1 MPDHRI
7 TASLAD
13 WRPFFVSSASIFPA
27 RAYLVDAC
35 ADTRAIAPTARGMAP
50 SARHWLPYRNPDR
63 AERWRIPG
71 RGIAPDARTT
81 IALGATLPRDGLAPT
96 GSGA

>member
-1 MPDHRI
+1 PDRSI
-7 TASLAD
+7 NASLAD

-35 ADTRAIAPTARGMAP
+35 TDIRAIAPAACGVAP
-50 SARHWLPYRNPDR
+50 STRHWLPYRNPDR
-63 AERWRIPG
+63 AERWRIPR